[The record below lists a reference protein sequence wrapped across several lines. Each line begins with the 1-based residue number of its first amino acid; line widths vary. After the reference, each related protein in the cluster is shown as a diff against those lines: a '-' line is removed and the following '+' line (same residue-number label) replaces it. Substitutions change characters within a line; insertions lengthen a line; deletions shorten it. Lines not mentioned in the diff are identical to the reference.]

1 MGEKGGA
8 GMIIKYVNSSGA
20 SIVLNQGPYLI
31 SSHDL
36 RDFSWERKVT
46 NRPSGVGGRVT
57 FSRPVQEKRISIGIR
72 GRELFAKNAAALM
85 ALTEPDILNNTPGRL
100 YLGDQ
105 YLICFLAVASKV
117 NRYAE
122 KSNWVSK
129 DLTVLVTEPFWN
141 TEVTQHFL
149 IGAPDTVEKA
159 KRYTGRYPYRYIAEF
174 ASRALHSSHYTT
186 SPMII
191 TIYGPVVN
199 PRIVIGGKEYKVT
212 AEIIENQR
220 IIIDQINKTIVAK
233 NPDGQETNLFDYRDK
248 ENDVFARLE
257 AGTQHVIYTG
267 EFGFDITV
275 IQQRSEP
282 SWI

>member
-1 MGEKGGA
+1 
-8 GMIIKYVNSSGA
+8 MIIKYVNSSGA
-20 SIVLNQGPYLI
+20 SIVLNQGHYLI

-46 NRPSGVGGRVT
+46 NRPSGIGGRVT

-159 KRYTGRYPYRYIAEF
+159 KRYTGRYPYRYITEF